1 MANIIEL
8 IDSFLPQDIVP
19 IYYLS
24 LPQNTTGML
33 IEETG
38 IVGEIHSFKGY
49 DGVISSIIQ
58 FYSVIDPKDKKY
70 TEMTAILRGFYKKV
84 QEKVGA
90 KKENIKLLY
99 VGSFN
104 MVSNLRDKNNNY
116 IFSLT
121 FPIIYKESE

>member
-49 DGVISSIIQ
+49 DGVISSTIQ
-58 FYSVIDPKDKKY
+58 FYVVVDPKNKKY
-70 TEMTAILRGFYKKV
+70 SEITSILKSFYKKV
-84 QEKVGA
+84 QEKMGT
-90 KKENIKLLY
+90 EQESIKLLY

-104 MVSNLRDKNNNY
+104 MTPNLRDDANNY
-116 IFSLT
+116 VFSLT
-121 FPIIYKESE
+121 FPVIYKEME